1 MKVTVEIGVG
11 PYYACRGKEEERY
24 KMCKASALSVPAG
37 WMWAELAGYW
47 GRMDGLDARTVF
59 ARDFLNTLRGDL
71 ARGVDEKLGFA
82 DGFFSPCVPD
92 ARKAVE
98 ADKELGALSA
108 DDGKVMLE
116 ELDEVLELNL

>member
-1 MKVTVEIGVG
+1 
-11 PYYACRGKEEERY
+11 
-24 KMCKASALSVPAG
+24 MCKASALSVPAG

-71 ARGVDEKLGFA
+71 ARGVDENLGFA

>member
-1 MKVTVEIGVG
+1 MKATVEIGVG

-24 KMCKASALSVPAG
+24 KICKASALSVPAG

-47 GRMDGLDARTVF
+47 GRMDGLYARTVF
-59 ARDFLNTLRGDL
+59 ARDFLNTLRADL
-71 ARGVDEKLGFA
+71 ASDVSDEARFP
-82 DGFFSPCVPD
+82 DGFFTLCVPE

-98 ADKELGALSA
+98 ADMARGALDA
-108 DDGKVMLE
+108 VDGKVVLE